1 MPPVTTRFPANR
13 FGCRRGSDRH
23 LHQGRCHRSAAPGFF
38 SASALLSG
46 TTPAAST
53 TQTRRRPRT
62 WTTVR
67 PPSPTGRIRPL
78 RVHRL
83 QCDLVPRPA
92 SPPAPGAL
100 GYPPASPGEVDE
112 QIPLPQRLVAAG
124 RHSRAFFRY
133 RYAPTVLA
141 GASHLA
147 QICHGVV
154 PAAHQPLG
162 LKSGLP
168 PPRPPWT
175 FAGCFDTV
183 SCGERRHPSDGRSD
197 DEVLGTC
204 EAAVAGVL
212 SDASRGPQRLIPR
225 PHTVCSSR
233 GRLR

>member
-1 MPPVTTRFPANR
+1 MV
-13 FGCRRGSDRH
+13 D
-23 LHQGRCHRSAAPGFF
+23 
-38 SASALLSG
+38 
-46 TTPAAST
+46 AAST
-53 TQTRRRPRT
+53 TRTRRRPRT

-100 GYPPASPGEVDE
+100 GYPPASPGKVDE

-154 PAAHQPLG
+154 PAAHQSQRLPRLRHRHVLQPASFLAIPLVCPRAPLAVPG
-162 LKSGLP
+162 PAEHEQMSESPPLRGVHPELP
-168 PPRPPWT
+168 TPLRS
-175 FAGCFDTV
+175 CFT
-183 SCGERRHPSDGRSD
+183 P
-197 DEVLGTC
+197 
-204 EAAVAGVL
+204 
-212 SDASRGPQRLIPR
+212 DASPP
-225 PHTVCSSR
+225 TVTR
-233 GRLR
+233 M

>member
-1 MPPVTTRFPANR
+1 MPPVTTRFPANLFR
-13 FGCRRGSDRH
+13 CRRGSDRH
-23 LHQGRCHRSAAPGFF
+23 LHQGRCHRSAALGFF

-53 TQTRRRPRT
+53 TRTRRRPRT

-83 QCDLVPRPA
+83 QCDLVPGLQVRQRPVRWVILRL
-92 SPPAPGAL
+92 P
-100 GYPPASPGEVDE
+100 PGEVDE

-154 PAAHQPLG
+154 PAAHQSQRL
-162 LKSGLP
+162 
-168 PPRPPWT
+168 PRPRHRHVLQPASFLAIPLVCPRVPPLPFQVPPST
-175 FAGCFDTV
+175 STCPNHRLFAACIRNCQHRFA
-183 SCGERRHPSDGRSD
+183 
-197 DEVLGTC
+197 L
-204 EAAVAGVL
+204 
-212 SDASRGPQRLIPR
+212 ASRRTLPLLQ
-225 PHTVCSSR
+225 
-233 GRLR
+233 